1 MTMTNDNTVTQTE
14 QSSPTRKNG
23 KLALSLI
30 SMGLLLVAGAGGYSY
45 FHLNQ
50 RLSQQLSTTTQMTQQ
65 MNDVNRALLDLQQA
79 NDKSQ
84 SLAAE
89 QEKIIADWKRSAAGD
104 LEKWR
109 VAESFYLVKLA
120 NDHLQFSHNTQL
132 ALTLL
137 QRADAVLQEQ
147 SHDGFLDIRQSI
159 AADIARIQAAP
170 KVNVTDTY
178 LALTGLDTSFNQ
190 LPLPYSPLKQTEV
203 VAPRNYDAMPWWKA
217 TWLKTWD
224 SLRKVIIVR
233 NTTQSTLP
241 LVLPDEKPFLYQ
253 NMHAQMESVMWAL
266 LAHNDA
272 VYHASL
278 TRLIDWVATYFD
290 QDAAETKTTLEK
302 LKALQA
308 LNIEPPTMNVSPTLE
323 LFDRYL

>member
-1 MTMTNDNTVTQTE
+1 MTNDSTTQLE
-14 QSSPTRKNG
+14 NAAPVRANN
-23 KLALSLI
+23 KLALVLI
-30 SMGLLLVAGAGGYSY
+30 SLSLLLVTGAGIYGY
-45 FHLNQ
+45 FTLTQ
-50 RLSQQLSTTTQMTQQ
+50 RLSLQLSTTTQMTQQ
-65 MNDVNRALLDLQQA
+65 MNTVNGALQDLQQA
-79 NDKSQ
+79 NERSQ

-147 SHDGFLDIRQSI
+147 SHDGFLDIRKSI
-159 AADIARIQAAP
+159 AADVAQIEAAP
-170 KVNVTDTY
+170 KVNITDIY
-178 LALTGLDTSFNQ
+178 LQLTGLDTTLNQ

-203 VAPRNYDAMPWWKA
+203 IAPRNYDAMPWWKA

-266 LAHNDA
+266 LVHNNV
-272 VYHASL
+272 VYQASL
-278 TRLIDWVATYFD
+278 TRLIDWITTYFD

-308 LNIEPPTMNVSPTLE
+308 LNIEPPAMNVSPTLE